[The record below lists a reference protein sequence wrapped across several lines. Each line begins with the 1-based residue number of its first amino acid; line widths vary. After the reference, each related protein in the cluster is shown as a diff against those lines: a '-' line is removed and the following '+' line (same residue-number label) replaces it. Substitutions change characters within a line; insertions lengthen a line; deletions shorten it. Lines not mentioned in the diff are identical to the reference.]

1 MDLLTDRLRLIKK
14 ELDPDK
20 IWKAV
25 FSKADVQEY
34 IIDKLLQDNQLRK
47 SLTGLNQ
54 SITDLQT
61 GSTTYSVLTE
71 ILSGG
76 RKKAG
81 TPYNL
86 FDTGDFYNSMRV
98 ILGNNFFEI
107 ESDPIKDDA
116 NLYTK
121 YGEEIVWLS
130 EDSKDKLSE
139 RLIEEYR
146 NELRELLLVY

>member
-1 MDLLTDRLRLIKK
+1 MDLLTERLLQIKK
-14 ELDPDK
+14 NLNSRI
-20 IWKAV
+20 IWESV
-25 FSKADVQEY
+25 FSRPSVQDYVIE
-34 IIDKLLQDNQLRK
+34 KLLQQNQLQK
-47 SLTGLNQ
+47 SVTGLNTP
-54 SITDLQT
+54 ITDLQT

-81 TPYNL
+81 TRYNL
-86 FDTGDFYNSMRV
+86 FDTGEFYNSMIV

-107 ESDPIKDDA
+107 EANPIKDDA

-130 EDSKDKLSE
+130 EDSKSKLRE
-139 RLIEEYR
+139 YLIFEYSV
-146 NELRELLLVY
+146 ELRELLFLD

>member
-76 RKKAG
+76 RKK
-81 TPYNL
+81 L
-86 FDTGDFYNSMRV
+86 
-98 ILGNNFFEI
+98 
-107 ESDPIKDDA
+107 
-116 NLYTK
+116 
-121 YGEEIVWLS
+121 
-130 EDSKDKLSE
+130 E
-139 RLIEEYR
+139 RLIIYLILETFIT
-146 NELRELLLVY
+146 V